1 MTGHPARW
9 WHALDDGRLQC
20 DLCPRECRLR
30 DGQRGFCFVR
40 QREGDGMVLD
50 TYGRS
55 SGFCVDPV
63 EKKPL
68 WHFLPGSSALSFG
81 TAGCNLG
88 CKFCQNWDI
97 SKSREIDTLADQ
109 ASPEAIADAAVRMGA
124 ESVAFTYNDP
134 IIFAEYA
141 IDVADACRERG
152 VRTIAVSAGYIS
164 EAARAE
170 FFAPMDAANI
180 DLKAFTPEFYRQ
192 VTGAQLAVVQD
203 TLRYLVRE
211 TSVWTEITTLLIP
224 TKNDSDAELRAMSE
238 WIVEELGVDV
248 PHHFSALHPDFKM
261 RDLPRTPPETL
272 ARARRI
278 AMEAGE
284 RYVYTGNVHDREG
297 GTTLCP
303 GCGAALIV
311 RDWQRI
317 VEWRM
322 APGGRCSACGRAIPG
337 VWTDDG
343 RPGGFDGRRLPV
355 RIASRRSA

>member
-224 TKNDSDAELRAMSE
+224 TKNDSDEELRAMAE

-248 PHHFSALHPDFKM
+248 PHHFSAFHPDFKM

-278 AMEAGE
+278 AVEAGE
-284 RYVYTGNVHDREG
+284 RFVYTGNVHDREG
-297 GTTLCP
+297 GTTRCP

-311 RDWQRI
+311 RDWHRI

-322 APGGRCSACGRAIPG
+322 GPGGACSACGMTIPG
-337 VWTDDG
+337 VWTEDG
-343 RPGGFDGRRLPV
+343 RPGGFGGRRLPV
-355 RIASRRSA
+355 RIASRRPA